1 MGRGWKLC
9 AGFARARNLGQLR
22 DISCIY
28 VIFALRI
35 AKIYTYIA
43 IGLTPEIEEIATI
56 ALGNS
61 SGYLVVHCRFLS

>member
-1 MGRGWKLC
+1 
-9 AGFARARNLGQLR
+9 
-22 DISCIY
+22 

-61 SGYLVVHCRFLS
+61 SGYLVVDCRFLS